1 MAKAV
6 TGIDLARKLCAE
18 HPDAPSRQLGRM
30 LYKEN
35 VERFPNLDAAYQSIR
50 KARGNQGERNRVLC
64 KKTKERRPN
73 GVLGWKPKCPPSL
86 AEPWTPF
93 DLGTGI
99 RVANLSDIHV
109 PYHSQKAVESAVN
122 YCIKKFRPT
131 HWLFNGDIID
141 FFSVSRWDKDP
152 KNRDLVT
159 EIDTTEELFSWI
171 CGRSK
176 GTRKILKKGNHEERW
191 DHYLWN
197 KAPEIWGLNDVQLQS
212 ILHLDKY
219 GIEVVGDHRPVLAG
233 SLPIFHGHEL
243 GRNGIANPVNP
254 ARSAFLRAHHTIL
267 VGHSHQTSGHADTN
281 LWHDE
286 TFCWSTGCLCSLT
299 PDYARINRWNHGF
312 AVIDVASDGSFDVKN
327 LRISKD
333 GDVRTS

>member
-1 MAKAV
+1 MGRDS
-6 TGIDLARKLCAE
+6 TGKQLAIKLCDEHPTAASKSLAR
-18 HPDAPSRQLGRM
+18 R
-30 LYKEN
+30 LYEEN
-35 VERFPNLDAAYQSIR
+35 IERFPSFEAAYCCIR
-50 KARGNQGERNRVLC
+50 RVRGNAGERNR
-64 KKTKERRPN
+64 KNMNATKHYRENGKSGWRPE
-73 GVLGWKPKCPPSL
+73 CPPSQ
-86 AEPWTPF
+86 AEEWLPF
-93 DLGTGI
+93 DLGNGI

-109 PYHSQKAVESAVN
+109 PYHSKKAVEAAVG

-131 HWLFNGDIID
+131 HWLFNGDITD
-141 FFSVSRWDKDP
+141 FFSISRWDKDP
-152 KNRDLVT
+152 KKRDLVL
-159 EIDTTEELFSWI
+159 EIDTTEELFAWI

-197 KAPEIWGLNDVQLQS
+197 KAPEIWGLNDVQLHN

-233 SLPIFHGHEL
+233 ALPIFHGHEL

-254 ARSAFLRAHHTIL
+254 ARSAFLRSHHTIL

-299 PDYARINRWNHGF
+299 PDYARINRWNWGF
-312 AVIDVASDGSFDVKN
+312 AVVDVASDGSFDVKN